1 AKAEYPHPASMANT
15 EENYRGKPAW
25 VRAQRDSWHGVD
37 GMYNKTTDFA
47 TFIRDY
53 AETMRAVDDSVGRV
67 VSALRDTGK
76 LDSTLIVYTS
86 DNGFQFGEHG
96 LIDKRTMYEASIRVP
111 LIVHCPPLAKGGQRC
126 KEMAINIDFAPTFLE
141 AAGAAIPP
149 AIQGRSFLPLLNDDG
164 APWRD
169 AFLYEYFWERSFPQT
184 PSVLGVRMDRYKYMK
199 YHGIWDRY
207 ELYDLQEDPNEM
219 RNLLGD
225 FIVQTEGGPVDAV
238 IRKKAPPETRAL
250 FDRMDTRL
258 RELLR
263 ETGCRDEPSWT
274 KL

>member
-1 AKAEYPHPASMANT
+1 
-15 EENYRGKPAW
+15 
-25 VRAQRDSWHGVD
+25 VD
-37 GMYNKTTDFA
+37 GMYDKSTDFD
-47 TFIRDY
+47 TFVRDY
-53 AETMRAVDDSVGRV
+53 AETMRAVDDSIGRV
-67 VSALRDTGK
+67 VAALRDTGK

-111 LIVHCPPLAKGGQRC
+111 LVVHCPPLTKGGQRR
-126 KEMAINIDFAPTFLE
+126 KEMALNIDFAPTFLD
-141 AAGAAIPP
+141 AAGAAIPT
-149 AIQGRSFLPLLNDDG
+149 AIQGRSFLPLLKDAG

-184 PSVLGVRMDRYKYMK
+184 PTVLGVRMDRYKFMK

-225 FIVQTEGGPVDAV
+225 FIVHTGGGPVDAV
-238 IRKKAPPETRAL
+238 IRRNAPPETRAL
-250 FDRMDTRL
+250 FDRMDKRL
-258 RELLR
+258 RDLLR
-263 ETGCRDEPSWT
+263 ETGCRDEPSWGDCG
-274 KL
+274 L